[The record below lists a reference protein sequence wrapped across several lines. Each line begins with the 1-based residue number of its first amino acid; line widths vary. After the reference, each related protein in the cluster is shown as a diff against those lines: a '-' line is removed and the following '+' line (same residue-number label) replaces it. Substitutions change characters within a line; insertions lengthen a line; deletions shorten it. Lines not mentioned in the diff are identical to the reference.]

1 MFTQIWF
8 IFHNIFYLSETIH
21 FSNLERQYRLTMD
34 RTQRK
39 LPLHFYQSEDV
50 ISIAKNL
57 LGKQLVTNIN
67 GELTAG
73 IIVETEAYMGITD
86 KASHAYNGRFTNR
99 TSTMFEG
106 GGITYVY
113 LCYGIH
119 SLLNVITGPE
129 DTPHAVLIR
138 AIEPTIGTDIMLRRR
153 NMKSL
158 KSNITKGPGALSQ
171 ALGVSRA
178 INAMDLQGDI
188 IWIEDVN
195 YKIKKNEIVAC
206 PRIGIDY
213 AGEDALLPWRFYVRD
228 NIFVSRPVKGL

>member
-1 MFTQIWF
+1 M
-8 IFHNIFYLSETIH
+8 HE
-21 FSNLERQYRLTMD
+21 EK
-34 RTQRK
+34 RK

-50 ISIAKNL
+50 ISIAKSL
-57 LGKQLVTNIN
+57 LGKQISTNIN
-67 GELTAG
+67 GNVTAG

-99 TSTMFEG
+99 TKTMFED

-119 SLLNVITGPE
+119 SLLNVITGPK

-138 AIEPTIGTDIMLRRR
+138 AIEPTTGIDIMLQRR
-153 NMKSL
+153 NMTVL

-171 ALGVSRA
+171 ALGVDRD
-178 INAMDLQGDI
+178 INAMDLNGDI
-188 IWIEDVN
+188 IWIEDVSYPLN
-195 YKIKKNEIVAC
+195 KKQIVAC

-213 AGEDALLPWRFYVRD
+213 AGEDALLPWRFYIRD
-228 NIFVSRPVKGL
+228 NIYVSRPVKGL